1 MIREITRRIAYKF
14 PVGSLPSPVLPFETF
29 SLGIPGW
36 ILDKQPTFSVLLE
49 DLQLK
54 TFLPSLPLITP
65 LVFKGSESD
74 SQIGAAVLE
83 QKKKNTVSNG
93 RAIEFSICIEK
104 TNPAD
109 NSRAWHEIA
118 KDYAYNLGFW
128 KYMSLKTPYLAT
140 ADEALVGFDISDVLG
155 IQITTYGPLN
165 PERDEIV
172 ISGWYRIAIMF
183 DDLRESS
190 IAGIE
195 SKLNTLE
202 TKIDNMTTLLSQSP
216 TQQLQ
221 SVTLNQPLT
230 TTQPAPTNII
240 LPANEAVEI
249 IPASLVARR
258 IIIKAVAGETKLLLG
273 TSENIANSAISI
285 ADGNLID
292 ERWHGAVFAW
302 SSAGAELLINI
313 EVA

>member
-14 PVGSLPSPVLPFETF
+14 PVSSLPSPVLPFETF
-29 SLGIPGW
+29 NLGIPDW
-36 ILDKQPTFSVLLE
+36 ILDKNPTFSVLLE

-93 RAIEFSICIEK
+93 RAIEFSLQVEMPHP
-104 TNPAD
+104 TD
-109 NSRAWHEIA
+109 NSRVWHEIA

-140 ADEALVGFDISDVLG
+140 ADEALVGFNISDVLG

-172 ISGWYRIAIMF
+172 VSGWYRIAIMF
-183 DDLRESS
+183 DDLREAS
-190 IAGIE
+190 ITGIE
-195 SKLNTLE
+195 TKLNTLE
-202 TKIDNMTTLLSQSP
+202 TKIDNMTTLLNQPP
-216 TQQLQ
+216 TQQPQ

-240 LPANEAVEI
+240 LPANQIVEI
-249 IPASLVARR
+249 IPASTVARR
-258 IIIKAVAGETKLLLG
+258 TIIKAVSGETKLLLG

-285 ADGNLID
+285 SDGNLIE
-292 ERWHGAVFAW
+292 ERWQGAVFAW
-302 SSAGAELLINI
+302 SLEGAELLINI